1 MADISITAA
10 SVKPGASTTTLQRVQ
25 YGATITQG
33 QAVYPDD
40 TDSNKY
46 KLADAD
52 VAASALAGGI
62 AITPG
67 VANDYGF
74 VATLGPV
81 NMGATLAVG
90 QTYVVSTT
98 AGGVCPLSDL
108 ASGDY
113 VRILGQA
120 TTTALLDLF
129 PCGGSTAKA

>member
-10 SVKPGASTTTLQRVQ
+10 NVKPGEATTKLTRVL

-33 QAVYPDD
+33 QSVYSDL

-46 KLADAD
+46 KPADAD
-52 VAASALAGGI
+52 AAASALAGGV
-62 AITPG
+62 AMTPG
-67 VANDYGF
+67 VSGDYGF
-74 VATLGPV
+74 IATEGLV

-90 QTYVVSTT
+90 QTYAVSTN

-108 ASGDY
+108 ASGDF

-120 TTTALLDLF
+120 TTAALLDLF
-129 PCGGSTAKA
+129 PCGGEVAKA